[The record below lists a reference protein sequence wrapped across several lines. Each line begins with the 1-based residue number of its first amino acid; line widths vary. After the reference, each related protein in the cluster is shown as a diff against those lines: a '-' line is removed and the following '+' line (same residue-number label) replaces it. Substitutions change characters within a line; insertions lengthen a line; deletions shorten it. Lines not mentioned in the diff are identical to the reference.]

1 MDERSFRVAFI
12 HAKEASRA
20 FVCLDESRA
29 LRRQSAQS
37 IHCDSSQAIG
47 SCGAPFTLR
56 APGKMD
62 WPCAGFFSTVW
73 VGGFDESFVLDSY
86 PMKTCRSAC
95 YWPCCRMM
103 PRTSRPI

>member
-12 HAKEASRA
+12 HAKEVPRA
-20 FVCLDESRA
+20 FVCSDESQA

-47 SCGAPFTLR
+47 SCCTPFALR

-62 WPCAGFFSTVW
+62 WPCTGFF
-73 VGGFDESFVLDSY
+73 G
-86 PMKTCRSAC
+86 SA
-95 YWPCCRMM
+95 
-103 PRTSRPI
+103 